1 MEDSNSVVPS
11 GAYGIPKWIM
21 KKGMRY
27 EVDDFIVSPPSID
40 DGGFL
45 RLRYGRACT
54 PQPSPQG
61 QDGGMTVEVKDD
73 TLQFS
78 PDTTPTTTTI
88 SIGPGGL
95 SVESSPD
102 TTPLTTPETRAENPD
117 VHPLLVLPM
126 NFGGEPK
133 FIVKV
138 DPPDSPNTNTES
150 LGPTAAT
157 ASRELSSTK
166 SLDCI
171 GNQNSTLLERVQS
184 LSLTTTPSHSV
195 PTSPATSPLHHPEE
209 LPHPRPQAYG
219 GCRNGTAKEDLGPQL
234 LLHQADAGLPR
245 HL

>member
-126 NFGGEPK
+126 NFGG
-133 FIVKV
+133 
-138 DPPDSPNTNTES
+138 
-150 LGPTAAT
+150 AAT

>member
-1 MEDSNSVVPS
+1 
-11 GAYGIPKWIM
+11 
-21 KKGMRY
+21 
-27 EVDDFIVSPPSID
+27 
-40 DGGFL
+40 
-45 RLRYGRACT
+45 
-54 PQPSPQG
+54 
-61 QDGGMTVEVKDD
+61 MTVEVKDD

-126 NFGGEPK
+126 NFGG
-133 FIVKV
+133 
-138 DPPDSPNTNTES
+138 
-150 LGPTAAT
+150 AAT